1 MPEASSSPTAT
12 PPTASRGWI
21 GLVIGAV
28 VGMAALIAAMKWWE
42 YDKLYP
48 VTEDAS
54 LQAHFTWIAP
64 QITGQIV
71 EKYVEPNELVK
82 AGQPLFKIDPRP
94 FQDHLNDAL
103 ASQVLTNQGVVAQQE
118 NIVSLR
124 DLIDKQKALIDST
137 QQELTRL
144 QPLLSQGFA
153 AQIQGIQ
160 VQDSLLGQQA
170 KLASLQAELQQAITE
185 FGDQSVQDARRQ
197 QAAAA
202 VALAQLNLEWTVV
215 AAPADG
221 WVTQFNLRVGDVV
234 TAGYPLFPFIESG
247 HWWIDANFKE
257 TKLERVEVGQPV
269 TFTVDMYPGQTFHG
283 TVHSLSR
290 GVAASFSLLPPQNT
304 TGNWVK
310 VTQRVPVRILVE
322 ETPPYA
328 FRLGASVE
336 AKVDTTVGKKN

>member
-1 MPEASSSPTAT
+1 M
-12 PPTASRGWI
+12 
-21 GLVIGAV
+21 
-28 VGMAALIAAMKWWE
+28 
-42 YDKLYP
+42 
-48 VTEDAS
+48 
-54 LQAHFTWIAP
+54 AP
-64 QITGQIV
+64 QVTGQVV
-71 EKYVEPNELVK
+71 EKYVEPNEAVK

-94 FQDHLNDAL
+94 FQDRLNDAL
-103 ASQVLTNQGVVAQQE
+103 ASQVLTNQTVLAQQQ
-118 NIVSLR
+118 NVISLG
-124 DLIDKQKALIDST
+124 DLVKQQQALIDST

-144 QPLLSQGFA
+144 QPLLADQLA

-160 VQDSLLGQQA
+160 LRDTLASQQA
-170 KLASLQAELQQAITE
+170 KLASLQAELQQAIIE
-185 FGDQSVQDARRQ
+185 FGDQAVQDARRQ

-215 AAPADG
+215 KAPADG

-234 TAGYPLFPFIESG
+234 QVGEPLFPFIEAG

-257 TKLERVEVGQPV
+257 TKLDRIAVGQSV

-310 VTQRVPVRILVE
+310 VTQRVPVRVLVE
-322 ETPPYA
+322 EMPAFP

-336 AKVDTTVGKKN
+336 AQVDTTQKP